1 MCDSTTPS
9 LAQSAL
15 LLADRIAQ
23 VKADMCVICDRCRAG
38 QINPARFEAMAKRLD
53 FSLRE
58 VRSLL
63 ETGGNVETILD
74 GVRL

>member
-1 MCDSTTPS
+1 MCGSTTPS

-15 LLADRIAQ
+15 LFVDRIAQ
-23 VKADMCVICDRCRAG
+23 AKADMCIIHERCRAG
-38 QINPARFEAMAKRLD
+38 QIDPARFEAMAKRLD

-58 VRSLL
+58 VRALL
-63 ETGGNVETILD
+63 ETGGNVETVLD